1 VSKREERFNVF
12 LLKEGRAVSRSNK
25 FLFSLLFFLLIPISI
40 FSKVIITHGV
50 LGNDSDWY
58 KPGGYFYEAVSESAK
73 KLDQSVDTF
82 SWTQDLGGITHY
94 ERIKAGIKLAKQI
107 VDNKVAGEKEI
118 ILIGHSYG
126 GHVIKVASQ
135 LLSFA
140 QIPSFS
146 EEQQEPEEVVSQEI
160 EEIVPEEKIDETEEA
175 LEEILT
181 EEEIFEDLERDLE
194 FLETDEFFEM
204 ACFEVQKY
212 KEDKL
217 KGRIKDEFLID
228 AVYTLGTPNDIPDYI
243 ADMNV
248 INHLYNFYS
257 KGDLVQD
264 MVGDHLL
271 PFPKHERAVN
281 LRVEMKKDGWW
292 CFWNWPTHT
301 QMHAEAIGK
310 WLLAIP
316 FGFMNEGMGNFDK
329 FTFACDGMIKFEKD
343 KLPLYQVSVA
353 GDKEDGIF
361 SKYDFSWLLS
371 KFKILG
377 HIC

>member
-1 VSKREERFNVF
+1 MNH
-12 LLKEGRAVSRSNK
+12 SNK
-25 FLFSLLFFLLIPISI
+25 FLLPFLFFLLIPIFI

-58 KPGGYFYEAVSESAK
+58 KPGGVFYEAIYESAK
-73 KLDQSVDTF
+73 KLGQNVEAF

-107 VDNKVAGEKEI
+107 IDNRVAGEKEI

-140 QIPSFS
+140 QIPVSI
-146 EEQQEPEEVVSQEI
+146 EEKPEPEESEPLQEISDVIEQSSEFDEVVSQ
-160 EEIVPEEKIDETEEA
+160 
-175 LEEILT
+175 
-181 EEEIFEDLERDLE
+181 DLERDLE
-194 FLETDEFFEM
+194 FLETEEFFEK
-204 ACFEVQKY
+204 ACIEVQKY
-212 KEDKL
+212 KEEKL
-217 KGRIKDEFLID
+217 KGRMKDEFLID

-257 KGDLVQD
+257 KGDLIQD
-264 MVGDHLL
+264 LVGDHLL
-271 PFPKHERAVN
+271 PSPKHERSVN
-281 LRVEMKKDGWW
+281 LRIEVKRGGLW
-292 CFWNWPTHT
+292 CFWSWPTHT
-301 QMHAEAIGK
+301 QMHAEIIGK
-310 WLLAIP
+310 WILAIP
-316 FGFMNEGMGNFDK
+316 FGLMSEDVGNFDK
-329 FTFACDGMIKFEKD
+329 FTFVFDGTIKFEKD
-343 KLPLYQVSVA
+343 KPPFYQTSIS

-361 SKYDFSWLLS
+361 SKYDLSWLLS
-371 KFKILG
+371 KIKILG

>member
-1 VSKREERFNVF
+1 MSKREERFNVF

-181 EEEIFEDLERDLE
+181 EEEPVIEQPIIEE
-194 FLETDEFFEM
+194 PVAEEPVAEEPITEEPIIEEPVTIPEENNG
-204 ACFEVQKY
+204 AE
-212 KEDKL
+212 
-217 KGRIKDEFLID
+217 IPS
-228 AVYTLGTPNDIPDYI
+228 PNDD
-243 ADMNV
+243 
-248 INHLYNFYS
+248 
-257 KGDLVQD
+257 GD
-264 MVGDHLL
+264 GDGDGDDN
-271 PFPKHERAVN
+271 AGS
-281 LRVEMKKDGWW
+281 VEEI
-292 CFWNWPTHT
+292 T
-301 QMHAEAIGK
+301 Q
-310 WLLAIP
+310 
-316 FGFMNEGMGNFDK
+316 
-329 FTFACDGMIKFEKD
+329 
-343 KLPLYQVSVA
+343 
-353 GDKEDGIF
+353 
-361 SKYDFSWLLS
+361 
-371 KFKILG
+371 
-377 HIC
+377 